1 MVDEKIINETIQR
14 MLDAG
19 IDDATIVST
28 LKDIGMS
35 EAQARQQIDGVRNDG
50 GENDFEEEAELNDDD
65 KLTSMRSELENQSKK
80 SELHETTT
88 HNMLNLHEQ
97 KLDDV
102 NKKMDEVREAMLNNR
117 EREPIEAND
126 NSLNEK
132 LSELSAQQNALQKL
146 MKDILEV
153 NRRILTEL
161 ESKK

>member
-35 EAQARQQIDGVRNDG
+35 EAQARQQIDGVKKS
-50 GENDFEEEAELNDDD
+50 GEESDYEEEAELNDDD
-65 KLTSMRSELENQSKK
+65 KLGSMRSELENQSKK

-102 NKKMDEVREAMLNNR
+102 NKKMDEVRQAMLNSR
-117 EREPIEAND
+117 EREPVEIND
-126 NSLNEK
+126 NSLDEK